1 MQNQSKH
8 LGAAGY
14 RALED
19 GRVRLFCEDVDL
31 AELARSCRTP
41 FYFYSENTIR
51 SSYQRFE
58 DALCGVKHKI
68 CFAAKANSSIAVLK
82 LLASMG
88 SAFDTVSA
96 GEILRAV
103 YAGADPKNIVFSG
116 VGKTEA
122 EIRIALEL
130 GISSIHAESIQEVER
145 ISRIAGELGVV
156 APVAVRINPD
166 IDPHTLDRI
175 STGRKTTKFGVT
187 LERVMELYSM
197 IIADPNLRAEGIAA
211 HIGSLISEGVHY
223 EKLADVFISLV
234 KRIEEMGADISV
246 VDFGGG
252 YGVPYKEGDPEL
264 DPAPLFARIKEKFI
278 EAGFEDKTLMIEPGR
293 SIVAAAG
300 GLLTEVQYIKMKA
313 GEPNSAFVVC
323 DASMAELMR
332 PTLYDSYHDC
342 LEVEK
347 KNVPALRS
355 SVVGSICET
364 SDWLAKDRLLRVERG
379 DLLALMTAG
388 AYGASMAN
396 NYNTH
401 MLPAEVMING
411 GEAMIVKRRQRLVN
425 LLADEVE
432 GALDEEAMKRFE
444 ALADMI

>member
-1 MQNQSKH
+1 MPNQCRH
-8 LGAAGY
+8 LGACGY
-14 RALED
+14 KTLED
-19 GRVRLFCEDVDL
+19 GRTRLFCEDADL
-31 AELARSCRTP
+31 AELAHEYKTP

-51 SSYQRFE
+51 ENYLRFE
-58 DALCGVKHKI
+58 EALTGVKHKI

-103 YAGADPKNIVFSG
+103 YAGADPENIVFSG

-145 ISRIAGELGVV
+145 ISKVASELGVV

-223 EKLADVFISLV
+223 EKLADVFIALI
-234 KRIEEMGADISV
+234 KRIEEMGAHLSV

-252 YGVPYKEGDPEL
+252 YGVPYKEGETAL
-264 DPAPLFARIKEKFI
+264 DPAPLFARIKEKFAQ
-278 EAGFEDKTLMIEPGR
+278 AGLQDKTIMIEPGR
-293 SIVAAAG
+293 SIVANAG

-313 GEPNSAFVVC
+313 GEPGAAFVVC

-347 KNVPALRS
+347 KDLPALSS

-364 SDWLAKDRLLRVERG
+364 SDWLAKDRLLKVERG
-379 DLLALMTAG
+379 DLLAVMTAG

-411 GEAMIVKRRQRLVN
+411 AQARLVKRRQRLVD

-432 GALDEEAMKRFE
+432 GGLNEEEMKKFE
-444 ALADMI
+444 ALAARI

>member
-1 MQNQSKH
+1 MPNQSRH
-8 LGAAGY
+8 LGACGY
-14 RALED
+14 RTLED
-19 GRVRLFCEDVDL
+19 GRTRLFCEDVDL
-31 AELARSCRTP
+31 ADLARSYKTP

-51 SSYQRFE
+51 ENFLRFE
-58 DALCGVKHKI
+58 EALSGIKHRI
-68 CFAAKANSSIAVLK
+68 CFAAKANSSIAVLR
-82 LLASMG
+82 LLASLG
-88 SAFDTVSA
+88 SSFDTVSA

-103 YAGADPKNIVFSG
+103 YAGADPGSIVFSG

-145 ISRIAGELGVV
+145 ISKVAAELGLV

-223 EKLADVFISLV
+223 EKLADVFIALV
-234 KRIEEMGADISV
+234 KRIEEMGAEISV
-246 VDFGGG
+246 IDFGGG
-252 YGVPYKEGDPEL
+252 YGVPYKEEDPEL
-264 DPAPLFARIKEKFI
+264 DPAPLFAKIKEKFI
-278 EAGFEDKTLMIEPGR
+278 EAGFEDKTVMIEPGR
-293 SIVAAAG
+293 SIVAASG
-300 GLLTEVQYIKMKA
+300 GLLTEVQYIKRKA
-313 GEPNSAFVVC
+313 GEPDSAFVVC

-332 PTLYDSYHDC
+332 PTLYESYHDC

-347 KNVPALRS
+347 KELPALRS

-364 SDWLAKDRLLRVERG
+364 SDWLAKDRMLKVERG

-411 GEAMIVKRRQRLVN
+411 DKAVLVKRRQRLVS

-432 GALDEEAMKRFE
+432 SSLNEEEMKKFE
-444 ALADMI
+444 ALAAMI